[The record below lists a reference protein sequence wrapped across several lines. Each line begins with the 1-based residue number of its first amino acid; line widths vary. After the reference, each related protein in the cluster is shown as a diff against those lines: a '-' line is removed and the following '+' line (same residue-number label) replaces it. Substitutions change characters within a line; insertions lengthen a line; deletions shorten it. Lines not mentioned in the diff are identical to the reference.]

1 MSNSANT
8 KKLIKEVILEVLK
21 EEKELLKEYDPNT
34 DKFSDEGLSTEQKKI
49 ASEKISRFGKYQ
61 RFIAL
66 EAKDMDV
73 AEDICNIIENASQCI
88 LNETD
93 DWFDG
98 ISVKRNLKEVKTL
111 AKDFY
116 KTAKERQVY
125 TQRMQSLYEDM
136 GNILNRYFEINGETT
151 NEPQQ
156 T

>member
-49 ASEKISRFGKYQ
+49 ASEKISKFGKYQ

-73 AEDICNIIENASQCI
+73 AEDICNIIENASKCI

-136 GNILNRYFEINGETT
+136 GNILNRYFEIKGEDT
-151 NEPQQ
+151 NEPQ
-156 T
+156 

>member
-136 GNILNRYFEINGETT
+136 GNILNRYYEIKGETT

>member
-49 ASEKISRFGKYQ
+49 ASEKISKFGKYQ

-136 GNILNRYFEINGETT
+136 GNILNRYFEIKGEDT
-151 NEPQQ
+151 NEPQ
-156 T
+156 

>member
-1 MSNSANT
+1 MSNSANP

-21 EEKELLKEYDPNT
+21 EESELLKEYNPNT

-49 ASEKISRFGKYQ
+49 ASEKISKFGKYQ

-136 GNILNRYFEINGETT
+136 GNILNRYFEIKGEDK
-151 NEPQQ
+151 NEPQ
-156 T
+156 

>member
-8 KKLIKEVILEVLK
+8 KKLIKEVILEVVK
-21 EEKELLKEYDPNT
+21 EEKEVLKEYDPNT

-49 ASEKISRFGKYQ
+49 ASEKISKFGKYQ

-136 GNILNRYFEINGETT
+136 GNILNRYFEIKGETT
-151 NEPQQ
+151 NEPQ
-156 T
+156 

>member
-49 ASEKISRFGKYQ
+49 ASEKISKFGKYQ

-136 GNILNRYFEINGETT
+136 GNILNRYFEIRRRHK
-151 NEPQQ
+151 
-156 T
+156 

>member
-49 ASEKISRFGKYQ
+49 ASEKISKFGKYQ

-136 GNILNRYFEINGETT
+136 GNILNRYFEIKGETT
-151 NEPQQ
+151 NEPQ
-156 T
+156 

>member
-66 EAKDMDV
+66 EAKDMED

>member
-136 GNILNRYFEINGETT
+136 GNILNRYFEIKGETT

>member
-49 ASEKISRFGKYQ
+49 ASEKISKFGKYQ

-116 KTAKERQVY
+116 NTAKERQVY

-136 GNILNRYFEINGETT
+136 GNILNRYFEIKGEDT
-151 NEPQQ
+151 NEPQ
-156 T
+156 